1 MFFFLDMTICAWCCR
16 KCDETQTSRWNESC
30 HESIEQT
37 RRVFIRS
44 LGDEE
49 HMDLVKRVVAERRR
63 RIPSTNGRTAMM
75 RASGRSIPRTCCV

>member
-1 MFFFLDMTICAWCCR
+1 MFE
-16 KCDETQTSRWNESC
+16 ETQTSKWNETC

-49 HMDLVKRVVAERRR
+49 HMDLDGR
-63 RIPSTNGRTAMM
+63 RIPSPDGRAAMM
-75 RASGRSIPRTCCV
+75 RSSGHSIPC

>member
-1 MFFFLDMTICAWCCR
+1 MCE
-16 KCDETQTSRWNESC
+16 ETQTSRGNETC

-49 HMDLVKRVVAERRR
+49 HMDLVNRVVPECRQEDTEYDW
-63 RIPSTNGRTAMM
+63 SYAMM
-75 RASGRSIPRTCCV
+75 TASGRSILR